1 MLVVKT
7 YMSFFPQKKTKK
19 FYDARLIFGHLQHF
33 LVKLFLDQVPN
44 KSFFVL
50 NPCQS
55 WKKMQ
60 EFTLKSS

>member
-19 FYDARLIFGHLQHF
+19 LYDARLIFGHLQHF

-44 KSFFVL
+44 KSFYLL
-50 NPCQS
+50 NPRQS
-55 WKKMQ
+55 WTKMH
-60 EFTLKSS
+60 ELIL